1 MFVALALCTGLANA
15 EPTTEPLGPIL
26 ITGGRIAPA
35 GFDQPLAVDRV
46 EVTPKRRAN
55 LGVNLSEALSGV
67 PGLVIQNRHNYAQDL
82 QVSIRGFGSRAA
94 FGVRGVRLISDGI
107 PASGPDGQGQA
118 AIFNLD
124 TAERIEVLRGP
135 FATAYGNH
143 AGGVIRVTSR
153 EGSGPPRVDSGLTLG
168 THDTSRA
175 RLGAEG
181 EHAGLGFVVD
191 ASRFETDGHRPHS
204 AARRDQAFAKLT
216 ARPDP
221 QTRLSLVA
229 QALEQPETQDPLGLT
244 WDAFHADPASTAP
257 QATLFNTR
265 KSIDHRQAGLVYE
278 HEAGGQRLA
287 VSGYAGQRSVVQYLS
302 IPVAVQASPFSS
314 GGVVDFSRD
323 FHGLALRWSGE
334 RPIEAGRLQVN
345 AGIEYE
351 YSRDDRQGYENF
363 DGPLLGVKGELRRDE
378 IDRVTAFAPYLQVDW
393 EWGPWLLSAGAR
405 HSRVRFEVEDRFVS
419 GVNGDDSG
427 SVDYARTTP
436 SLGLRYSVSPSLNL
450 YTSLA
455 AGFETP
461 TLNELSYATPSSGF
475 NFDLAASRSMQA
487 EVGIKALLGAGA
499 SLQMALFQIDTE
511 DEIVVAESQG
521 GRTSYR
527 NAGETRRRGLELA
540 LEGTLTERLN
550 ARLALTALEAHYTTA
565 FETRSGGAPVTVPA
579 GNRLPGVPE
588 LSANLALTW
597 EPRTGLQLG
606 AEIDHRGKVFV
617 EDLNQATPAP
627 ERTLVNLH
635 LAADQQH
642 GNWTFSQLLRVD
654 NLFDTDHVGSVIV
667 GSAGGRYYEP
677 GPGRSW
683 YAGISAAYRF

>member
-1 MFVALALCTGLANA
+1 MVLALCAGVAAA
-15 EPTTEPLGPIL
+15 EPATGPLGPIL
-26 ITGGRIAPA
+26 ISGGRDAPA
-35 GFDQPLAVDRV
+35 GFDRPLAIDRV
-46 EVTPKRRAN
+46 EVAPLRRSN
-55 LGVNLSEALSGV
+55 LGVNLSEVLSGV

-124 TAERIEVLRGP
+124 TAERIDVLRGP

-153 EGSGPPRVDSGLTLG
+153 EGNGPPRLESGLTAG
-168 THDTSRA
+168 THNTRRG

-181 EHAGLGFVVD
+181 EHRGLGFVLD

-204 AARRDQAFAKLT
+204 AARRDQAFVRLT
-216 ARPDP
+216 TRPDP

-229 QALEQPETQDPLGLT
+229 QALDQPETQDPLGLT
-244 WDAFHADPASTAP
+244 WDAYQTDPASTAP
-257 QATLFNTR
+257 QAILFNTR
-265 KSIDHRQAGLVYE
+265 KSIEHRQAGLVYE
-278 HEAGGQRLA
+278 HEAGTQRLA
-287 VSGYAGQRSVVQYLS
+287 VSGYAGQRSVEQYLA
-302 IPVAVQASPFSS
+302 IPVAVQASPLSS

-323 FHGLALRWSGE
+323 FHGLAVRWSGE
-334 RPIEAGRLQVN
+334 RPLEDGRLTLN

-351 YSRDDRQGYENF
+351 ASRDDRQGYENF
-363 DGPLLGVKGELRRDE
+363 DGPTLGVRGRLRRDE
-378 IDRVTAFAPYLQVDW
+378 IDRVTAFAPYLQMEW
-393 EWGPWLLSAGAR
+393 ERGPWLLAAGAR
-405 HSRVRFEVEDRFVS
+405 HSQVRFEVEDRYVS

-436 SLGLRYSVSPSLNL
+436 SLGLRYAVGPALNL
-450 YTSLA
+450 YGSLA

-475 NFDLAASRSMQA
+475 NFDLAAARSVQA
-487 EVGIKALLGAGA
+487 EVGMKALLGDDTR
-499 SLQMALFQIDTE
+499 LEIALFQIDTE

-540 LEGTLTERLN
+540 LEGGLSERVN
-550 ARLALTALEAHYTTA
+550 ARLSLTALEARYVTA
-565 FETRSGGAPVTVPA
+565 FETRVGGAPVTVEA

-588 LSANLALTW
+588 LSGNLALTW

-617 EDLNQATPAP
+617 EDLNQAPPAP
-627 ERTLVNLH
+627 ARTLVNMH
-635 LAADQQH
+635 LAAEQRR
-642 GNWTFSQLLRVD
+642 GNWTFNQLLRVD
-654 NLFDTDHVGSVIV
+654 NLFDSDHVGSVIV

-677 GPGRSW
+677 GPGRAW
-683 YAGISAAYRF
+683 YAGISATYRF